1 MHQFRWL
8 KTLKSLGL
16 EFWLALPLL
25 GIAFWVGGGLVTDR
39 ILSRSYES
47 RELLQANTK
56 LKGKSAKVVLAIK
69 VEINYAQGISKVRVN
84 TANSALKQLEFEFY
98 VTDVNQIET
107 AISRELGLPLEQIRL
122 LVHYQV
128 DYT

>member
-1 MHQFRWL
+1 MLESRWL
-8 KTLKSLGL
+8 RTLKSLGL
-16 EFWLALPLL
+16 EFWLTLPLL

-47 RELLQANTK
+47 KELLQANTK

-69 VEINYAQGISKVRVN
+69 VEINYTQRISKVRVK
-84 TANSALKQLEFEFY
+84 TANSALKQLEFEFH

>member
-1 MHQFRWL
+1 MHQSRWL

-16 EFWLALPLL
+16 EFWIALPLL
-25 GIAFWVGGGLVTDR
+25 GIAFWVGGGLVTDQ

-47 RELLQANTK
+47 KEQLQANTK

-122 LVHYQV
+122 LGHYQV

>member
-1 MHQFRWL
+1 MHQSRWL

-16 EFWLALPLL
+16 EFWIALPLL

>member
-1 MHQFRWL
+1 MLESRWL
-8 KTLKSLGL
+8 RTLKSLGL
-16 EFWLALPLL
+16 EFWLTLPLL

-47 RELLQANTK
+47 KELLQANTK

-84 TANSALKQLEFEFY
+84 TANSALKQLEFEFH

>member
-1 MHQFRWL
+1 MLRSRWL
-8 KTLKSLGL
+8 KTLKLLGL

-47 RELLQANTK
+47 KEQLQANTK

-69 VEINYAQGISKVRVN
+69 VEINYVQGISKVRVN
-84 TANSALKQLEFEFY
+84 TANSVSRRLEYPDLNECEG
-98 VTDVNQIET
+98 VKE
-107 AISRELGLPLEQIRL
+107 
-122 LVHYQV
+122 
-128 DYT
+128 

>member
-1 MHQFRWL
+1 MRQSQWL
-8 KTLKSLGL
+8 KILKSLGL
-16 EFWLALPLL
+16 EFWLTLPLL

-47 RELLQANTK
+47 KELLQANTK

-69 VEINYAQGISKVRVN
+69 VEINYTQRISKVRVK
-84 TANSALKQLEFEFY
+84 TANSALKQLEFEFH
-98 VTDVNQIET
+98 VTDVKQIET
-107 AISRELGLPLEQIRL
+107 AISHELGLPLEQIRL

-128 DYT
+128 NYS

>member
-1 MHQFRWL
+1 MHQSRWL
-8 KTLKSLGL
+8 KTL
-16 EFWLALPLL
+16 
-25 GIAFWVGGGLVTDR
+25 
-39 ILSRSYES
+39 
-47 RELLQANTK
+47 
-56 LKGKSAKVVLAIK
+56 KSAKVVLAIK

>member
-1 MHQFRWL
+1 MVLSHESNRIAI
-8 KTLKSLGL
+8 GL
-16 EFWLALPLL
+16 EFWLTLPLL
-25 GIAFWVGGGLVTDR
+25 GIAFWVGGGLVTDH

-47 RELLQANTK
+47 KELLQANTK

-69 VEINYAQGISKVRVN
+69 VEINYTQRISKVRVK
-84 TANSALKQLEFEFY
+84 TANSTLKQLEFEFHL
-98 VTDVNQIET
+98 TDVTQIET

-128 DYT
+128 NYS